1 MTVGKVIYYYDIMI
15 KRNYNTTKRTRI
27 TKCKVDGCTRKG
39 IWDAKRQQYYF
50 VHGYCCSHYLAWK
63 RTGDPN
69 GNEYFRDGRMK
80 HPLYKTWRGLRH
92 KVTHADSNKKL
103 YCYKDVKVCE
113 RWTGKNGFWNFVED
127 MGPKPDGFTLDRIDP
142 TGDYCPENC
151 RWADKYTQAQ
161 NRRVKPITYKYGHKL
176 IQKNRHGNYEVVYVK
191 IDHGVR
197 HRRYWGTYKSL
208 AEAQA
213 RAKEVEHLIDC

>member
-1 MTVGKVIYYYDIMI
+1 
-15 KRNYNTTKRTRI
+15 
-27 TKCKVDGCTRKG
+27 
-39 IWDAKRQQYYF
+39 
-50 VHGYCCSHYLAWK
+50 
-63 RTGDPN
+63 
-69 GNEYFRDGRMK
+69 MK

-103 YCYKDVKVCE
+103 SCYKDVKVCE

-161 NRRVKPITYKYGHKL
+161 NHRARSITYKYGHKL
-176 IQKNRHGNYEVVYVK
+176 IRKNRHGNYEVVYVK
-191 IDHGVR
+191 TDHGVR

-208 AEAQA
+208 ADAQA
-213 RAKEVEHLIDC
+213 KTKEVEHLIDC